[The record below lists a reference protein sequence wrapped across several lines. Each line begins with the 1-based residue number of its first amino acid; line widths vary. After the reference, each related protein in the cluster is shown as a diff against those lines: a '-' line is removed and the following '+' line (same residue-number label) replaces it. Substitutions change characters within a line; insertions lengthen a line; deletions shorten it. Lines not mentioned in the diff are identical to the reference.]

1 MAGRGFGKTRCG
13 AEWVRAQVKAGRR
26 RIALVGPT
34 AADARNVMVEGE
46 SGILAIPE
54 VDALIEQQSAETNSD
69 KRKELVWQIERKL
82 VQDAVRPI
90 IFFMRQGTCW
100 QPEVKGL
107 TLMENSIFNS
117 WRMEDVWLD
126 KQ

>member
-1 MAGRGFGKTRCG
+1 LHG
-13 AEWVRAQVKAGRR
+13 AENRDRPARESD
-26 RIALVGPT
+26 PT
-34 AADARNVMVEGE
+34 
-46 SGILAIPE
+46 
-54 VDALIEQQSAETNSD
+54 

-82 VQDAVRPI
+82 IEEAVHPI

-126 KQ
+126 K

>member
-1 MAGRGFGKTRCG
+1 M
-13 AEWVRAQVKAGRR
+13 
-26 RIALVGPT
+26 
-34 AADARNVMVEGE
+34 
-46 SGILAIPE
+46 
-54 VDALIEQQSAETNSD
+54 QQSAEQPLAETIHKDEAKTDPRQRREECERNRPAGRLPD
-69 KRKELVWQIERKL
+69 YRRHQQQLVVLSPSVPRRGKASSSE
-82 VQDAVRPI
+82 RPI

-126 KQ
+126 K